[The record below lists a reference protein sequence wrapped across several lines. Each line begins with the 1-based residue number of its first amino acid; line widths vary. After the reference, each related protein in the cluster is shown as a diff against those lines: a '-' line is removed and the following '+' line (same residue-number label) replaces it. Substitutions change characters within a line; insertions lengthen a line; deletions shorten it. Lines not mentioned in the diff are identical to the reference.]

1 VEASPYMQCSKSLGY
16 LAYPLL
22 TFFLAAALSMQAQT
36 TSDPQQSAPP
46 SQSPAPSTDAQ
57 PTPLTPTA
65 PVPTTR
71 DPISQAQQQQSGSSG
86 SRPQANYPNEQ
97 ERVRLA
103 QEAQA
108 RVRARRAARTAAVIK
123 DTYSHK
129 YDIYFGYN
137 YLRMRPGHFL
147 QHGNEYGW
155 NAGIT
160 RYFNPK
166 FGISLDLRGYYKS
179 VYVGNVRYFIPEGTD
194 PVTGKPIYG
203 TVEGMFQPFISNYSA
218 MVGPQYWVR
227 QRKAYAV
234 GFQVLA
240 GATYNIF
247 NANSAGLPGYYVGLY
262 DNGTRFTAAAVMPV
276 DINLG
281 PGLAFRIAPDYNLTT
296 WKYRYD
302 TVTSTSIN
310 QFSGTDLQHN
320 LGFTLGLN
328 YRFGRQ

>member
-1 VEASPYMQCSKSLGY
+1 MQCSKSLGY

-46 SQSPAPSTDAQ
+46 AQSPAPSTDAQ

-86 SRPQANYPNEQ
+86 SQPQPNYPNEQ

-108 RVRARRAARTAAVIK
+108 RVRARRAARTAAIVK

-129 YDIYFGYN
+129 YEIYFGYN

-155 NAGIT
+155 NAGMT
-160 RYFNPK
+160 RLFNPK
-166 FGISLDLRGYYKS
+166 LGVSLDLHGYYKS
-179 VYVGNVRYFIPEGTD
+179 VYVGDNP
-194 PVTGKPIYG
+194 YG
-203 TVEGMFQPFISNYSA
+203 LFQPFISNYSV
-218 MVGPQYWVR
+218 MLGPQYWVR
-227 QRKAYAV
+227 QRKDYAV
-234 GFQVLA
+234 SFQGLA
-240 GATYNIF
+240 GVTRNLFY
-247 NANSAGLPGYYVGLY
+247 ANSAGLSGTFVGLY
-262 DNGTRFTAAAVMPV
+262 PNATKFAAAAVMPV
-276 DINLG
+276 DVNLG
-281 PGLAFRIAPDYNLTT
+281 PGLAVRIAPTYNLTT
-296 WKYRYD
+296 WGD
-302 TVTSTSIN
+302 DI
-310 QFSGTDLQHN
+310 QHN
-320 LGFTLGLN
+320 LGFTTGLTN
-328 YRFGRQ
+328 RFGRQ